1 MPALTP
7 AQHRSFRDNGY
18 LVVSGFFAEAEL
30 DAVQEA
36 YTSVWRDL
44 PKDVVVDTEVSMRRV
59 RAIDLTEQERAQPFK
74 VNDLYLHDRGLR
86 DATLSARLGAVLREL
101 LADEPVICNTLSLEY
116 GSQQADHLDTLFMT
130 PRTDGRLVATWMAL
144 EDVKADAGPLRYY
157 PESNHIEPY
166 RFRDG
171 SFHVHGP
178 EMDRWSDY
186 MAGQVDRHGLSET
199 RFLAKR
205 GDLFLWDAW
214 LLHGGS
220 EICTPG
226 LTRSSLVTHF
236 FTRSDCVA
244 LGSDLRPAP
253 GGWWMRRPAP
263 APRDAEPAPAA
274 SPTIDDTPAAE
285 IPHLG
290 APPNSANPAAPLPAR
305 ELRERFAM
313 LDPQGDRVGP

>member
-1 MPALTP
+1 MLTSMAALSP
-7 AQHRSFRDNGY
+7 AQHRSFRDTGF
-18 LVVSGFFAEAEL
+18 LVIPGFFTEAEVDAVSG
-30 DAVQEA
+30 A
-36 YTSVWRDL
+36 YDTVWRDR
-44 PKDVVVDTEVSMRRV
+44 PNDVVVDTEVSMRRV
-59 RAIDLTEQERAQPFK
+59 RAVNMTEQERREPFK
-74 VNDLYLHDRGLR
+74 VNDLYLR
-86 DATLSARLGAVLREL
+86 DVAMREATLSKRLGTALREL

-130 PRTDGRLVATWMAL
+130 PRTDGRLVASWMAL
-144 EDVKADAGPLRYY
+144 EDVQDDAGPLRYF

-166 RFRDG
+166 RFGDG
-171 SFHVHGP
+171 TFHVVEP
-178 EMDRWSDY
+178 EMPRWSDY
-186 MAGQVDRHGLSET
+186 MATQVDRHGLAET

-236 FTRSDCVA
+236 FTKSDCLA
-244 LGSDLRPAP
+244 MGSDLRKAP

-263 APRDAEPAPAA
+263 TPRDGEEASAL
-274 SPTIDDTPAAE
+274 SPTIEDTPAAE

-290 APPNSANPAAPLPAR
+290 APPTGAPLPAR
-305 ELRERFAM
+305 DLRERFEA
-313 LDPQGDRVGP
+313 LDPAGDRVGP